1 MSAVA
6 DSATLPEQLARWCEL
21 ANLCAQA
28 VNEGELST
36 CIGTSYALAAFL
48 QGKGLGAAPVRVT
61 ASMHAII
68 VATTPRRRGGM
79 VTDGTVLGS
88 DGGGQRLPKL
98 DRGWWGHAAVEA
110 EGFLLD
116 PTINQVELGGV
127 RPAPLTFRLPDRWPD
142 GECHVWLYTE
152 GAGYQ
157 HPAEYQ
163 DPGSG
168 QVAGW
173 HRRFRTQRGL
183 KSKPDARRSHWI
195 DVVEHMRN
203 CEHLRTDWEAAMR
216 RRRAV

>member
-1 MSAVA
+1 MPPC
-6 DSATLPEQLARWCEL
+6 PEQLARWCEL

-88 DGGGQRLPKL
+88 DGGG
-98 DRGWWGHAAVEA
+98 AAPPQA
-110 EGFLLD
+110 RTGAGGATPRSRPRASCCD
-116 PTINQVELGGV
+116 PTDQPGGV
-127 RPAPLTFRLPDRWPD
+127 GRRPSGAADVSPAGSAGPM
-142 GECHVWLYTE
+142 GSAYVWLYTE

-163 DPGSG
+163 DPRAVARWPDGTAGS
-168 QVAGW
+168 A
-173 HRRFRTQRGL
+173 HQRGL
-183 KSKPDARRSHWI
+183 K
-195 DVVEHMRN
+195 
-203 CEHLRTDWEAAMR
+203 T
-216 RRRAV
+216 